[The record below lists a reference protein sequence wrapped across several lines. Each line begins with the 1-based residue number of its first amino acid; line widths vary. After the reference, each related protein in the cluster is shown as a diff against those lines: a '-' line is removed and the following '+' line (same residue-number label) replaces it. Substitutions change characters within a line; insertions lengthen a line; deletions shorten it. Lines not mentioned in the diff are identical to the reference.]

1 MLVSINN
8 SGDEKL
14 HVVYIKYMNL
24 NEKDEYNVVLLRSYR
39 FDTFQY

>member
-1 MLVSINN
+1 MLVSLNN

-24 NEKDEYNVVLLRSYR
+24 NERDEHNAIHVIM
-39 FDTFQY
+39 